1 MLELQWPWLLY
12 LLPLPLLVRLLP
24 GGASADA
31 ALRVPFFQRATRL
44 QAAGEGGPKTRWLPL
59 MLLWL
64 IWCATLLAASN
75 PRWLGD
81 PITQVS
87 SGRDMMLVVDVSG
100 SMEIEDMVHNGQ
112 PIDRLEAL
120 KIVAADFIERR
131 RGDRLGLILFGEW
144 AYLYAPL
151 THDLDTVNQFMQ
163 ETQIG
168 FAGRRTAIGD
178 GIGLGVKRL
187 RERPAEQR
195 VMVLLTDGANN
206 AGELDPIRA
215 ARLAAMEGITIHT
228 VGFGADEMIVDGLF
242 GPRRINPTHDLDEE
256 AMIAVAEMTGGRYMR
271 ARNMEEL
278 DEFHRMVDEL
288 EPVELHEE
296 TFRPMRSLFHW
307 PLALAFA
314 LSLLWAAG
322 HCLGTWR
329 NNRLLAFGATP

>member
-24 GGASADA
+24 SRTAQAA
-31 ALRVPFFQRATRL
+31 ALRVPFFQRARQL
-44 QAAGEGGPKTRWLPL
+44 EAQGPSRRYRSLGL
-59 MLLWL
+59 LLLLWL
-64 IWCATLLAASN
+64 IWASTLLAASN

-81 PITQVS
+81 LITQTT
-87 SGRDMMLVVDVSG
+87 SGRDMMLVIDVSG
-100 SMEIEDMVHNGQ
+100 SMEIEDMQHNGQ
-112 PIDRLEAL
+112 PIQRLDAI
-120 KIVAADFIERR
+120 KIVIADFIERR

-151 THDLDTVNQFMQ
+151 THDLDTVNTFLQ

-187 RERPAEQR
+187 RQRPENQR

-215 ARLAAMEGITIHT
+215 ARLAAQEGITIHT
-228 VGFGADEMIVDGLF
+228 VGFGAEEMIVDGLF
-242 GPRRINPTHDLDEE
+242 GPRRVNPTHDLDEE
-256 AMIAVAEMTGGRYMR
+256 AMIAVAEMTGGIYFR

-278 DEFHRMVDEL
+278 EAFHREVDRL
-288 EPVELHEE
+288 EPVEQEE
-296 TFRPMRSLFHW
+296 ESFRPVRSLFHW
-307 PLALAFA
+307 PLGLAFV

-322 HCLGTWR
+322 HSLGRWQS
-329 NNRLLAFGATP
+329 NRYQPDEVQP